1 MQNSSQLAFLLISR
15 VLLGSRMRIKSH
27 QALKTHWEWELISKR
42 EKGQA
47 TLHRRRDGHLGQ
59 ERRKYKKIN
68 EMKQVKEQKI
78 AAREIRKDFLHTQL
92 IIYNPLKC

>member
-27 QALKTHWEWELISKR
+27 QALKAHWEWELISKR

-59 ERRKYKKIN
+59 ERRKYKKIKWN
-68 EMKQVKEQKI
+68 EASQRTENSGKG
-78 AAREIRKDFLHTQL
+78 
-92 IIYNPLKC
+92 N